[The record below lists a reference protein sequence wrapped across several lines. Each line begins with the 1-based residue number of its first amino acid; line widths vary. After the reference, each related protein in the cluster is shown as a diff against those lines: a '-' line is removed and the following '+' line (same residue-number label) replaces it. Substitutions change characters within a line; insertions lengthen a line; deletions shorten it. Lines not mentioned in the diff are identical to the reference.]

1 LNGDPNSYQFAEV
14 SIQQVKDLRR
24 TIDYLETRPEFDRER
39 IGYEGMSS
47 GGTYGAIVPAV
58 EDRIKASVL
67 IAGSI
72 QGLGRPEV
80 YEINFLGRV
89 KIPTLML
96 NGRYDTIGPLEQVI
110 RPMFDLL
117 GTPAADKRLI
127 LYETDH
133 IPPVNEMIK
142 ETLAWMD
149 KYLGPVKR

>member
-1 LNGDPNSYQFAEV
+1 MSVPPDNPSVFSPFTIGNLT
-14 SIQQVKDLRR
+14 LRNR
-24 TIDYLETRPEFDRER
+24 TVRSGCF
-39 IGYEGMSS
+39 EGMSQ
-47 GGTYGAIVPAV
+47 GGTFGAIIPAV

-72 QGLGRPEV
+72 QGLGRPEIQ
-80 YEINFLGRV
+80 EINFLGRV

-96 NGRYDTIGPLEQVI
+96 NGRYDTIEPLEQAI

-142 ETLAWMD
+142 ETLAWLD

>member
-1 LNGDPNSYQFAEV
+1 
-14 SIQQVKDLRR
+14 
-24 TIDYLETRPEFDRER
+24 
-39 IGYEGMSS
+39 
-47 GGTYGAIVPAV
+47 V
-58 EDRIKASVL
+58 EDRIRASVL